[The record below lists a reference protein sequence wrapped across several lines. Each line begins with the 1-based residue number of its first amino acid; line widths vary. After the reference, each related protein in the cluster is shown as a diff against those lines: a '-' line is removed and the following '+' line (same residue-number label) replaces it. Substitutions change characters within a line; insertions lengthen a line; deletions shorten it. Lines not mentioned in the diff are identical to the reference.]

1 MSCYEQ
7 SHCRDGSL
15 TQFRLFFNIPK
26 KRDLCPFKKEIF
38 AISRSRQ
45 KLSCNVLETTG
56 KPDLSK
62 AACPGIHPPT
72 PYKVCPGGQCDC
84 RAARAASAEKGSG
97 SRAGRQAEATQPG
110 PPWTSLGGQQEHR
123 RSSSERECQ
132 WRARPTARI
141 WGESCSQFPVP
152 RVWVWLSRA
161 PSCARTVFES
171 ARISSLPAAT
181 VPLQWAG
188 AAGPSSE
195 GPGCLPFPQVEDPR
209 GALNT
214 CTLGPDPLEVGPEPR
229 AGAASQVIHL
239 RQDQMSSRTD
249 PHNRRPVHTLRC
261 R

>member
-97 SRAGRQAEATQPG
+97 SRAGRQRPPSLGLPG
-110 PPWTSLGGQQEHR
+110 PPWEDSRSIEGPPPRENVNGEPARLQGFGVRAAPSSRSLG
-123 RSSSERECQ
+123 
-132 WRARPTARI
+132 W
-141 WGESCSQFPVP
+141 
-152 RVWVWLSRA
+152 WVWLSRA

-171 ARISSLPAAT
+171 ACISSLPASDCSPAM
-181 VPLQWAG
+181 G
-188 AAGPSSE
+188 
-195 GPGCLPFPQVEDPR
+195 R
-209 GALNT
+209 G
-214 CTLGPDPLEVGPEPR
+214 
-229 AGAASQVIHL
+229 
-239 RQDQMSSRTD
+239 SRT
-249 PHNRRPVHTLRC
+249 LL
-261 R
+261 